1 MSDHID
7 VFRVDTRG
15 VLWLESAPSIERAT
29 VRVQELAADLPGEYL
44 VLDHRTGN
52 KFAVTSDGIKELPLS
67 PESQGSNAL
76 Y

>member
-29 VRVQELAADLPGEYL
+29 VRVQELAADLPGGWRKGLRNLSDRDPRGRVEL
-44 VLDHRTGN
+44 NGDCCDHQSIAGRR
-52 KFAVTSDGIKELPLS
+52 L
-67 PESQGSNAL
+67 
-76 Y
+76 